1 MDTSSKVKI
10 SLPKSFTG
18 EGETIEVSLAL
29 KVWLESLTSWAKA
42 HRCYPLLRGDG
53 DDYESKYPFVVAD
66 REPDSSYLD
75 EQYEASPAVPA
86 VEHQAKVAPV
96 KEVKDAGTGEI
107 TTRAVRGVPEV
118 PAVAAVDAVF
128 EYVFDVGERRKGH
141 AKNRKELADYKHKTG
156 VLREAYDLK
165 MTQLAETL
173 FASIQSSTEGKAA
186 KIVASFID
194 GDVFS
199 RCPQVLEALAS
210 RFNIRSIREL
220 PALEARFN
228 QPMPVNVDPE
238 VFIRDKLRL
247 REMMAVLEGDGLVPM
262 TTSDA
267 HLIVKICNWMPS
279 VYAPVIDQIQ
289 NLILARGITSEER
302 SLSDGASVADDSATV
317 WTATVCSTSTSG
329 TYSGENTV
337 TVTLVTKLLREK
349 FVDLVRRNV
358 FKPASEAAVQA
369 YLTTGQ
375 KIVTKEDRSCR
386 HCGRVGHLIGNCHT
400 KQREEAAAAAASK
413 QVSDD
418 AIAAY
423 FAPNFGGNC
432 RLCGDGAKHGFDV
445 CPIVLAGREA
455 CGKAKPPIKALPKVG
470 GMNGMIG
477 PIVVCNAR
485 TSDGGP
491 PRPDHLF
498 MDDSG
503 AASNIVREVANLRG
517 ARPLNATCVGVG
529 TARVTHVGSFIGRGL
544 CLDGTYHSVRLKT
557 VYVLDGIDRN
567 IMGTAHFQR
576 LPGVT
581 FERGGTTPHCAV
593 GGASYKLTEEGSE
606 PFLWFEFHATTG
618 ELSDDDAAW
627 LEAAMTENAMIGE
640 EDDSHDSHH
649 REDVNGLIE
658 DVLLVSSINETN
670 VGEVYH
676 LSESHD
682 LYGLKP
688 SSQVWNGKADFLLD

>member
-42 HRCYPLLRGDG
+42 HRCHPLLRGDG
-53 DDYESKYPFVVAD
+53 DDYEAKYPFVVAD
-66 REPDSSYLD
+66 RAPDSSYLD
-75 EQYEASPAVPA
+75 EQYEATPAV
-86 VEHQAKVAPV
+86 AKVLYRAKVDPV
-96 KEVKDAGTGEI
+96 KEVRDAGTGEI
-107 TTRAVRGVPEV
+107 AVRAVTGSPEVKAVDHV
-118 PAVAAVDAVF
+118 PAVF
-128 EYVFDVGERRKGH
+128 KYVFDDGERRKGH
-141 AKNRKELADYKHKTG
+141 AKNRKECADYEHKTR
-156 VLREAYDLK
+156 VLREAYDSK

-173 FASIQSSTEGKAA
+173 FACIQSSTEGKAA

-194 GDVFS
+194 GEVYF
-199 RCPQVLEALAS
+199 RCPQALEALAA

-267 HLIVKICNWMPS
+267 HLIIKICNWMPS
-279 VYAPVIDQIQ
+279 AYASVIDQIQ

-302 SLSDGASVADDSATV
+302 SSSDASTVDDAATTYTSA
-317 WTATVCSTSTSG
+317 

-337 TVTLVTKLLREK
+337 TITLVTRLLREK
-349 FVDLVRRNV
+349 FVDLVRKNA
-358 FKPASEAAVQA
+358 FKPASEAAVRA
-369 YLTTGQ
+369 YLTTG
-375 KIVTKEDRSCR
+375 KIMAKEERTCH
-386 HCGRVGHLIGNCHT
+386 HCGRVGHLANACHT
-400 KQREEAAAAAASK
+400 KQREDAAAAATARK
-413 QVSDD
+413 AATTED
-418 AIAAY
+418 AGTDPLAAY

-432 RLCGDGAKHGFDV
+432 RLCGDGAKHGFDT

-455 CGKAKPPIKALPKVG
+455 CGKAKPAIKALPKVG

-485 TSDGGP
+485 TNDGGP

-503 AASNIVREVANLRG
+503 AASNIVRDVSTLRG
-517 ARPLNATCVGVG
+517 VRPLNATCVGVG
-529 TARVTHVGSFIGRGL
+529 TARVTHVGSFIGQGK

-557 VYVLDGIDRN
+557 VYVLEGIDRN

-581 FERGGTTPHCAV
+581 FERGGDTPHCAV
-593 GGASYKLTEEGSE
+593 GGASYALTEDGSE
-606 PFLWFEFHATTG
+606 PFLWFEFHATRG
-618 ELSDDDAAW
+618 ELSGEDAVW
-627 LEAAMTENAMIGE
+627 LEAAMAENAAIGA
-640 EDDSHDSHH
+640 EDDPTHC
-649 REDVNGLIE
+649 EDVNGLIE
-658 DVLLVSSINETN
+658 DVLLVSSINETT

-682 LYGLKP
+682 LYGLR
-688 SSQVWNGKADFLLD
+688 SSPQAWNGRADFLLD